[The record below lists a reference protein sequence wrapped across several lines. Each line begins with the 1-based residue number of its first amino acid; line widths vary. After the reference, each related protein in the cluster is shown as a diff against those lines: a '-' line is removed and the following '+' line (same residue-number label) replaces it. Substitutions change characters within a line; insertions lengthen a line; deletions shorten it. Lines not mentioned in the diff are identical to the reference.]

1 MLEIIVTIFLF
12 VSLLV
17 CGFVYA
23 ICCFE
28 DGVLH
33 TEEHYSVKQNKVV
46 TEVYCNEKEML

>member
-1 MLEIIVTIFLF
+1 MLEVFITI
-12 VSLLV
+12 LV
-17 CGFVYA
+17 CVWFLVLGFAYA